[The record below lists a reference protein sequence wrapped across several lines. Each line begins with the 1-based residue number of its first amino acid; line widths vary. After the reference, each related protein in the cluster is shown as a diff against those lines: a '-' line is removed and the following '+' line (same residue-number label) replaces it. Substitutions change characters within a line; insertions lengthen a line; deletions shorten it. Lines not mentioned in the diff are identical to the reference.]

1 MLNDPSWAL
10 FCLFSFC
17 GFQAVLFV
25 LVRNF
30 AFELRDGPE
39 TKIKTKVAIMS
50 RPTIEGEEGT
60 QFPLRVRRLA

>member
-1 MLNDPSWAL
+1 M
-10 FCLFSFC
+10 
-17 GFQAVLFV
+17 LFV

-39 TKIKTKVAIMS
+39 TRIKTKVAIMS